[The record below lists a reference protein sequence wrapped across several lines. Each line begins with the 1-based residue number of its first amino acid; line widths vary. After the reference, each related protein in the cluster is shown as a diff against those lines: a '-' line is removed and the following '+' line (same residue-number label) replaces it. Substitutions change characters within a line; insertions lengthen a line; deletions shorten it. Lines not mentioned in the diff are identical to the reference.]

1 MHISK
6 TRFRYHSPAS
16 RRATSLGKKQPSD
29 RAIERPPRAC
39 LISCIW
45 QAWPASKAQASRGLA
60 AMAQEGLFDC
70 VESAKPGPTFFVFDS
85 QHPVWPKP
93 QLPSTTTMRLCLIQA

>member
-1 MHISK
+1 VSFPGLSSRHLTWKK
-6 TRFRYHSPAS
+6 TAIRSGHRT
-16 RRATSLGKKQPSD
+16 ATKGVFDFLHLAG
-29 RAIERPPRAC
+29 
-39 LISCIW
+39 
-45 QAWPASKAQASRGLA
+45 WPASKAQASRGLA